1 MYLLKTPKEVIKDL
15 ATRIEEERKTQ
26 KLSQQMLSTKAD
38 IPLPTYKAFLYHQK
52 LSVESLIKLLFA
64 LRMHDNIDGL
74 LKQRTH
80 QTLADLKEDT
90 LPKRVRK

>member
-1 MYLLKTPKEVIKDL
+1 MYLLNTPKELIKDL

-64 LRMHDNIDGL
+64 LRMHDNIEGL
-74 LKQRTH
+74 LKQRTQ